1 MKVTLVSHTANP
13 EYLAGSAAAICYNG
27 KNPARSLKIA
37 MDGGHESVLEHVSFT
52 FLVEDVSRVLL
63 AQLTRHRLAS
73 YSVQSQR
80 YCGVEGCTVITPETV
95 WEHMWHGPFSQAVAE
110 CFRLY
115 SQMVAEGVPEEDA
128 RYIIPQGVT
137 CQLLVT
143 MNARELRHFFALRC
157 AAATVRNGRSAN
169 WRGKCFNCARKP
181 RLPSLRTL
189 AQGVCAVHARK
200 ARKAAFQPTPLT
212 GRQFRR
218 NSVSLILQKA
228 KRRLTDHA

>member
-95 WEHMWHGPFSQAVAE
+95 REHMWHGPFSQAVAE

-157 AAATVRNGRSAN
+157 CNRAQWEIRQLAREMLQLCKEAAPAIFADAGAGCVRGACPEGTKSCISTHSPNRETIQEKQRVSHTTKGE
-169 WRGKCFNCARKP
+169 K
-181 RLPSLRTL
+181 
-189 AQGVCAVHARK
+189 K
-200 ARKAAFQPTPLT
+200 A
-212 GRQFRR
+212 
-218 NSVSLILQKA
+218 
-228 KRRLTDHA
+228 D